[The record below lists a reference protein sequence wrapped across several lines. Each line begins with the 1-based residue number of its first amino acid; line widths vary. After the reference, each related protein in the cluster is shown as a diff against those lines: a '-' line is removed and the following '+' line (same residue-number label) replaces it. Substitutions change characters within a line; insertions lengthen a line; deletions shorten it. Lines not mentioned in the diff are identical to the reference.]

1 LKEFI
6 VIIILSALTI
16 YAQEK
21 TISRSEFKSELIKL
35 EAQKSNLLIEIELL
49 RKDIISY
56 NEKVSELDKS
66 IIDCNESSV
75 ITKLDKLTKKYGK
88 DIASMISSGKI
99 WKGMTIEMLRDSW
112 GEPDKVNEDTFSY
125 GTFAQLKYGDIEF
138 FFRDKKLIDWE
149 EKK

>member
-1 LKEFI
+1 MKEF
-6 VIIILSALTI
+6 VLIIFLSAITI

-21 TISRSEFKSELIKL
+21 TISRSEFKNELIKL
-35 EAQKSNLLIEIELL
+35 ESQKSNLLLEIEHL
-49 RKDIISY
+49 KNDIKNY
-56 NEKVSELDKS
+56 NEQIAELDKS
-66 IIDCNESSV
+66 IIECNESIV

-88 DIASMISSGKI
+88 DIALMISSGKI

-112 GEPDKVNEDTFSY
+112 GKPDKVNEDTFSY
-125 GTFAQLKYGDIEF
+125 GTFTQLKYGDIEF

>member
-1 LKEFI
+1 LKEFVLI
-6 VIIILSALTI
+6 LFLSIITL

-21 TISRSEFKSELIKL
+21 TISRSEFKNELIKL
-35 EAQKSNLLIEIELL
+35 EAQKSNLLLEIEHL
-49 RKDIISY
+49 KNDIKNY
-56 NEKVSELDKS
+56 NEQIAELDKS
-66 IIDCNESSV
+66 IIECNESIV

-88 DIASMISSGKI
+88 DIALMISSGKI

-112 GEPDKVNEDTFSY
+112 GKPDKVNEDTFSY
-125 GTFAQLKYGDIEF
+125 GTFTQLKYGDIEF

>member
-1 LKEFI
+1 MKEFVLI
-6 VIIILSALTI
+6 LFLSIITL

-21 TISRSEFKSELIKL
+21 TISRSEFKNELIKL
-35 EAQKSNLLIEIELL
+35 EAQKSNLLLEIEHL
-49 RKDIISY
+49 KNDIKNY
-56 NEKVSELDKS
+56 NEQIAELDKS
-66 IIDCNESSV
+66 IIECNESIV

-88 DIASMISSGKI
+88 DIALMISSGKI

-112 GEPDKVNEDTFSY
+112 GKPDKVNEDTFSY
-125 GTFAQLKYGDIEF
+125 GTFTQLKYGDIEF